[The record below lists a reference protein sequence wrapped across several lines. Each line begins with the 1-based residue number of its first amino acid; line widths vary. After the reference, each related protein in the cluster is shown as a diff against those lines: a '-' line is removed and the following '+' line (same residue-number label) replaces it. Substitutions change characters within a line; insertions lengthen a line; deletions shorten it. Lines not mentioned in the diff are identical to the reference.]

1 MASVKNLDLL
11 KPEAHSVELM
21 GKVIDLSFMPCGIVF
36 DISDVVNELA
46 QLTADK
52 TDELSEGGNVAR
64 EAFELTV
71 KLCAIVTESQHP
83 ELTMKYLQAHMSIR
97 QIADLAAEIRG
108 LLDRELEAVG
118 GDAEG
123 KNAETVKEN

>member
-36 DISDVVNELA
+36 DINDVVKELTEIS
-46 QLTADK
+46 QGKET
-52 TDELSEGGNVAR
+52 ELLKGGDIAR
-64 EAFELTV
+64 KSFELTV
-71 KLCAIVTESQHP
+71 KLCALVTEPQCP
-83 ELTMKYLQAHMSIR
+83 ELTSEYLQKHLSIR
-97 QIADLAAEIRG
+97 QMEALAGEITN
-108 LLDRELEAVG
+108 LLSRELEAVG